1 MINVFGKNENVSSL
15 SYKPRL
21 DGLRC
26 LAIGSVMVYHYIYWL
41 GGPFEAGYYG
51 VNLFFVLSGFLITNI
66 LIKEGNESFKVR
78 YVNFIGR
85 RALRIFPVYYLT
97 LFLLYLFNAPHIQ
110 ERFIYLATYTYNFIV
125 PEVDWYKDA
134 FAHYWSLCVEE
145 QFYLVFPFI
154 AISLRNHLRALLI
167 ICAVVIVISYLQLYL
182 DIFNIH
188 QFVTNI
194 DYFKSSSLLTHIA
207 PLSLGAAGA
216 IFFRKRKLPDLFHSR
231 EVEIIV
237 IISIIAGCYF
247 LHWTHLITFCSFLNL
262 FLILKA
268 YHAKFS
274 VKSFDKIMVH
284 PYVLYFGK
292 ISYGLYIYHQLIS
305 AYLDEFVVD
314 PLWLR
319 IPFEKFGFLSD
330 LEYHPWFFKS
340 FVYTFLTII
349 VASYSY
355 FKFEVPIL
363 KLKDKL
369 FGTRKSKPGKQL
381 ATPAKS

>member
-1 MINVFGKNENVSSL
+1 MMNVFGRNENVTSL

-26 LAIGSVMVYHYIYWL
+26 LAIGSVMVFHYIFWL

-66 LIKEGNESFKVR
+66 LIKDGEESFKVR

-97 LFLLYLFNAPHIQ
+97 LLVMYIFNAPNIH
-110 ERFIYLATYTYNFIV
+110 ERLPYLATYTYNFIV
-125 PEVDWYKDA
+125 PEIDWYKDA

-145 QFYLVFPFI
+145 QFYLFFPLI
-154 AISLRNHLRALLI
+154 AISLCKYSRVLLI
-167 ICAVVIVISYLQLYL
+167 ICVVLIVVAYLQLFF
-182 DIFNIH
+182 DIFNVH
-188 QFVTNI
+188 KYFTNVN
-194 DYFKSSSLLTHIA
+194 YFKASSLLTHIA
-207 PLSLGAAGA
+207 PLSIGASGA
-216 IFFRKRKLPDLFHSR
+216 IIFRNRKLPAFFHLKGI
-231 EVEIIV
+231 EIAVIV
-237 IISIIAGCYF
+237 TIITVCYF
-247 LHWTHLITFCSFLNL
+247 LPWEKLISICSFLNL

-268 YHAKFS
+268 YYAKFS
-274 VKSFDKIMVH
+274 VRSFDKLMTH

-305 AYLDEFVVD
+305 AYLDEFVMD
-314 PLWLR
+314 PLWLK
-319 IPFEKFGFLSD
+319 IPFEKFGFLSK

-340 FVYTFLTII
+340 FLYTFLTII

-363 KLKDKL
+363 KFKDKL
-369 FGTRKSKPGKQL
+369 FGTRKRKPKTQL
-381 ATPAKS
+381 ATTDS

>member
-1 MINVFGKNENVSSL
+1 MTSL

-26 LAIGSVMVYHYIYWL
+26 LAIASVMVFHYIIWL
-41 GGPFEAGYYG
+41 GVPFSAGYYG

-66 LIKEGNESFKVR
+66 LLKEGKEPFRRR

-97 LFLLYLFNAPHIQ
+97 LLLLYIFNAPHIH
-110 ERFIYLATYTYNFIV
+110 ERLPYLATYTYNFII
-125 PEVDWYKDA
+125 PEIDWLKDG
-134 FAHYWSLCVEE
+134 FSHYWSLCVEE
-145 QFYLVFPFI
+145 QFYLIFPII
-154 AISLRNHLRALLI
+154 AISLRNYPRALLAFCIAI
-167 ICAVVIVISYLQLYL
+167 IITAYLQLFL
-182 DIFNIH
+182 DIFQI
-188 QFVTNI
+188 QQLFTNT
-194 DYFKSSSLLTHIA
+194 FFFNATTLLTHMA
-207 PLSLGAAGA
+207 PLCLGAAGA
-216 IFFRKRKLPDLFHSR
+216 IVFKYNKLPEFFHSR
-231 EVEIIV
+231 KLELFV
-237 IISIIAGCYF
+237 ILAILATCYL
-247 LHWTHLITFCSFLNL
+247 LHWTIQNVICSFLNL
-262 FLILKA
+262 YLIVKA
-268 YHAKFS
+268 YYSKFS
-274 VKSFDKIMVH
+274 VRSFDKLMTH

-305 AYLDEFVVD
+305 TYLDEFVVD

-319 IPFEKFGFLSD
+319 IPFEKFGFLSK

-340 FVYTFLTII
+340 VTYTFLTII
-349 VASYSY
+349 IASYSY

-381 ATPAKS
+381 AIASN